1 MTAIANALDI
11 LAIAA
16 HRDDVEQ
23 TCGGTLL
30 KMAQRGYRTG
40 ILDLTQGEMGTRGT
54 ADERTREAAE
64 AAKILRVSWRQAL
77 DIPDGRVENTW
88 ENRLKIAR
96 VIREQRP
103 RVVILPYWEGR
114 HPDHYTTS
122 KLGYEACFV
131 AGLAKLDVEQA
142 LCIQHSAF
150 SQGAVAEHATPG
162 RPARTS
168 DPTTVG
174 AAVGTSVGPTGHS
187 GRSETVDATVGTGV
201 GATME
206 GHGFSRAERTPETAA
221 LAAEALT
228 AHRPFKIIYATLYYD
243 IRPTFVV
250 DITDQFETRFQ
261 SLIAYKSQF
270 SDQEAGKDL
279 FPAQADIH
287 ARTESMARFYGMM
300 GGVTYAEPF
309 LQKEVGLVEDLL
321 QIPVKSI

>member
-1 MTAIANALDI
+1 MPLEV

-30 KMAQRGYRTG
+30 KMAERGHRTG

-54 ADERTREAAE
+54 ADDRAREAAD
-64 AAKILRVSWRQAL
+64 AARILRVAWRGAL

-88 ENRLKIAR
+88 ENRLKVAQ

-114 HPDHYTTS
+114 HPDHYTAST
-122 KLGYEACFV
+122 LGYEACFL
-131 AGLAKLDVEQA
+131 AGLAKLGKTALSSQPSAISQNTAIVE
-142 LCIQHSAF
+142 
-150 SQGAVAEHATPG
+150 
-162 RPARTS
+162 
-168 DPTTVG
+168 
-174 AAVGTSVGPTGHS
+174 
-187 GRSETVDATVGTGV
+187 
-201 GATME
+201 
-206 GHGFSRAERTPETAA
+206 
-221 LAAEALT
+221 LAP
-228 AHRPFKIIYATLYYD
+228 HRPFKIVYATLYRD

-261 SLIAYKSQF
+261 ALMAYKSQF

-279 FPAQADIH
+279 FPAQAEIRSRIE
-287 ARTESMARFYGMM
+287 AMARFYGTL

-309 LQKEVGLVEDLL
+309 LQKEVGLVEDLTL
-321 QIPVKSI
+321 LPVKSV